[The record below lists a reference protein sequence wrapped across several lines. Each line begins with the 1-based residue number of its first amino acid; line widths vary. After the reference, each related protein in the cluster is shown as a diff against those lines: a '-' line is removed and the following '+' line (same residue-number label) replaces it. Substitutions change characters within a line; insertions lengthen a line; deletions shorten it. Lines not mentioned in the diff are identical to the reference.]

1 MDDVTAAYPKA
12 PAFAAHFTDP
22 LYDDLADEFAPFGSD
37 EGADMLADWV
47 HGPED
52 LTAASTYRDV
62 LSAFTDDVEALVME
76 AHAGAMDLAAVVLG
90 GCFTLLR
97 LTGRIDP
104 EGRRVLLDTLDVMER
119 EYGAEQFRTMR
130 RDVLALRG

>member
-1 MDDVTAAYPKA
+1 
-12 PAFAAHFTDP
+12 
-22 LYDDLADEFAPFGSD
+22 
-37 EGADMLADWV
+37 
-47 HGPED
+47 
-52 LTAASTYRDV
+52 
-62 LSAFTDDVEALVME
+62 ME